1 MFMVA
6 NKDLNTKL
14 GLTKVSGVIN
24 YSIGMIRYKMRMIKG
39 EQVRGRMGEQKDIRV
54 YRGLEININ
63 QRPKYKKNNSLKHY
77 VI

>member
-1 MFMVA
+1 MFMIA

-14 GLTKVSGVIN
+14 GLTKVSWGVIN
-24 YSIGMIRYKMRMIKG
+24 CSIGMIRYKMTKG
-39 EQVRGRMGEQKDIRV
+39 EQVRGWRGKQKDIRV